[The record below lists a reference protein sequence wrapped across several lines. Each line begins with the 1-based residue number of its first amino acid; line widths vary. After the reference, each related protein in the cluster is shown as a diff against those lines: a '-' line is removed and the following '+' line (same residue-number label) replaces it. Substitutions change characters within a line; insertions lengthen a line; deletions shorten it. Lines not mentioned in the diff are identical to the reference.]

1 MKNIFSNIKFEFLFI
16 FILIFSLTSC
26 DSELVD
32 INEDPLAVT
41 SVPPELLFPE
51 VLVNFSSVRSIEFA
65 GLNMHAQQWCGS
77 GGTWLSR
84 SRYVLG
90 VPSVNNGWTT
100 WYTTCL
106 KNLSL
111 VELLV
116 ESNNPENQYITA
128 QAKILEGF
136 IYSNITQV
144 WGDVPFTESVNPTD
158 YPYPNFDSQ
167 EVVLEGVVSLM
178 DEGLAI
184 LEQDMDSDI
193 ITDSDLVFKG
203 DRQAWIRWAN
213 SIKLKMLMFIANK
226 KPETVSSQL
235 QDLVSEPMIYTNS
248 QEAKLSYTTEIG
260 NENPKYRFIQ
270 NYWGGNI
277 NLWYAGRPLVN
288 LMNELNDPRL
298 STYFEPNVNGVYLG
312 KWQGY
317 TGFAS
322 ISKINANNILPDTP
336 DRYSTASETYFL
348 LADAAANGYV
358 SGGLSQ
364 ANTWFIQGVTLALDY
379 FDGSLGEISQTDKDN
394 YIASFPDLST
404 LSTDEALD
412 YINDQHYISLFNNGL
427 EAWNQWKRTKSV
439 ELDVPANAGATEV
452 IRRYTYSTN
461 EAGSNINTPQGLT
474 LFTNMWYE
482 K

>member
-1 MKNIFSNIKFEFLFI
+1 MKNIISKIKY
-16 FILIFSLTSC
+16 ILLISIMIMEVSC
-26 DSELVD
+26 DEQLVD
-32 INEDPLAVT
+32 INKDPLAAT

-51 VLVNFSSVRSIEFA
+51 VLANLSSVRTIEFA
-65 GLNMHAQQWCGS
+65 GANMHAQQWCGS

-116 ESNNPENQYITA
+116 ESENPNNKYVIA

-144 WGDVPFTESVNPTD
+144 WGDVPFTEAGNPVE
-158 YPYPNFDSQ
+158 YPYPQFDSQ
-167 EVVLEGVVSLM
+167 EIVLEGIVTLM
-178 DEGLAI
+178 DEALSI
-184 LEQDMDSDI
+184 LEQDLDSEI
-193 ITDSDLVFKG
+193 VTDSDLVFNG
-203 DRQAWIRWAN
+203 DREAWIRWAN

-226 KPETVSSQL
+226 KPEEVASKIQA
-235 QDLVSEPMIYTNS
+235 LVDEPLILTNE
-248 QEAKLSYTTEIG
+248 QEAKFSYTTAIG
-260 NENPKYRFIQ
+260 NENPKWRFIQ

-298 STYFEPNVNGVYLG
+298 PNYFETNSNGFYVG
-312 KWQGY
+312 KWQGA
-317 TGFAS
+317 TGFAV
-322 ISKINANNILPDTP
+322 ISKINANNVLPDTP

-358 SGGLSQ
+358 SGGLEQ
-364 ANTWFIQGVTLALDY
+364 ANTWFVQGIQAALDY
-379 FDGSLGEISQTDKDN
+379 YDGTWGEISQTDKDN
-394 YIASFPDLST
+394 YIDSFPDLST
-404 LSTDEALD
+404 LTPEEALD
-412 YINDQHYISLFNNGL
+412 YINDQHYISLFGNGI

-439 ELDVPANAGATEV
+439 ELDVPLNAGATDV

-474 LFTNMWYE
+474 IETPMWYE